1 MATKQLSNDRLKA
14 HIETLGNAGDL
25 NALPGSRPWAIA
37 VKLEMQAVIHDAV
50 FNAQQLKAWRD
61 LMKEYDG
68 YQQLVDEHGKPFKSY
83 EELCKAQPPFG
94 LGCEPLDIDKLI
106 SELELSDEKTFELE
120 KLPLKQGG
128 NPKGYLQRFSQ
139 VVQACPD
146 NQPLNAG
153 KISEVLQLALKN
165 AHVWRQRWHK
175 LGWIE
180 ALPGNKPGYY
190 YQITEEGRR
199 VAKHWLEE
207 VPSATFRGGLWLN
220 IPRHNSK
227 KAAEELIQALDSE
240 QLRELYSLIGKSL
253 DQDSH

>member
-1 MATKQLSNDRLKA
+1 MATKELSSDKLKA
-14 HIETLGNAGDL
+14 HIKTLGNAGDL
-25 NALPGSRPWAIA
+25 TALPGSRAWAIA
-37 VKLEMQAVIHDAV
+37 VRLEIQAVLHDAM

-68 YQQLVDEHGKPFKSY
+68 YQQLVDEYGKTFKTY

-94 LGCEPLDIDKLI
+94 LGCESSNIDKI
-106 SELELSDEKTFELE
+106 IKELELADEKTFELQ

-146 NQPLNAG
+146 NQPINVE
-153 KISEVLQLALKN
+153 KIREVLRLALSK
-165 AHVWRQRWHK
+165 AHLWRKRWYD

-180 ALPGNKPGYY
+180 ALPSNKRGY
-190 YQITEEGRR
+190 YQITEEGRK
-199 VAKHWLEE
+199 VAKDWLLKL
-207 VPSATFRGGLWLN
+207 PSATFSSGLWLN

-227 KAAEELIQALDSE
+227 KAAEQLIQALDSE
-240 QLRELYSLIGKSL
+240 QLRELHSLISKSL
-253 DQDSH
+253 NQDSP

>member
-68 YQQLVDEHGKPFKSY
+68 YQQLVDEHGKPFKTY

-146 NQPLNAG
+146 NQPLNVE
-153 KISEVLQLALKN
+153 KIREVLQLARSK
-165 AHVWRQRWHK
+165 AHIWRKRWYD

-180 ALPGNKPGYY
+180 ALPSNKRGY
-190 YQITEEGRR
+190 YQITEEGRK
-199 VAKHWLEE
+199 VAKDWLEE
-207 VPSATFRGGLWLN
+207 LPSATFRGGLWLN

-227 KAAEELIQALDSE
+227 KAAEQLIQALDSE
-240 QLRELYSLIGKSL
+240 QLQEIYSLISKSL
-253 DQDSH
+253 NQDSS